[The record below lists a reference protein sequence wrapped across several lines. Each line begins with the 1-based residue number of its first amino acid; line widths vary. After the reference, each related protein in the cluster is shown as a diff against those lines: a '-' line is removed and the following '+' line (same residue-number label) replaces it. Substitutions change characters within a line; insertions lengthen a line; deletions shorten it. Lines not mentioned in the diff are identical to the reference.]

1 MHFEDSLEFELLGHC
16 LFDLWLSHLLLLH
29 TFKIQNVMGV
39 SNSKELMV
47 HGKREDNSIS

>member
-16 LFDLWLSHLLLLH
+16 LFDLWLSHLLFLH
-29 TFKIQNVMGV
+29 TSKIQNVMGV

-47 HGKREDNSIS
+47 NGKREDISRT